1 MCQFPEEFQTL
12 YSARLGPANLA
23 FKFQDAIVYR
33 PHWQRGN
40 GSIEQSYGIFPE
52 SSFSIWACFLEAHG
66 GVHTCLLCP
75 WACQP
80 LQELCGSFIGAPNGV
95 NVSYHQLPWLWM
107 GTHTAVGLCGKWECR
122 FFPPKEP
129 FACCFLEGRMMRIF
143 REAS

>member
-23 FKFQDAIVYR
+23 FKFQDAIVYH
-33 PHWQRGN
+33 PHWRRGN

-80 LQELCGSFIGAPNGV
+80 LQELCGSFIGAPDGV
-95 NVSYHQLPWLWM
+95 CLFLSPASLAVDGHTHSCGFVWQM
-107 GTHTAVGLCGKWECR
+107 GMWVFSSKRTLCM
-122 FFPPKEP
+122 
-129 FACCFLEGRMMRIF
+129 LLLGRENDEDF
-143 REAS
+143 

>member
-33 PHWQRGN
+33 PHWRRGN

-80 LQELCGSFIGAPNGV
+80 LQELCGSFIGAPDGVSLFLITSFPGCGWAHTQLWVCVANG
-95 NVSYHQLPWLWM
+95 NV
-107 GTHTAVGLCGKWECR
+107 G
-122 FFPPKEP
+122 FFLQKNPLHVASWK
-129 FACCFLEGRMMRIF
+129 
-143 REAS
+143 RE